1 MIQNYLILTIKRLGA
16 KIKLKSL
23 GKNRSYKTTLN
34 PTTGYFN
41 VQPQYNVDT
50 IELQDAS
57 GPTYEVV
64 TKDFHR
70 IRLNDVITVQTA
82 NDYFNWYLQC
92 N

>member
-1 MIQNYLILTIKRLGA
+1 MS

-23 GKNRSYKTTLN
+23 GKIA
-34 PTTGYFN
+34 PTTDFKSNNWVFN
-41 VQPQYNVDT
+41 VQPKYNVDT

-70 IRLNDVITVQTA
+70 IRLNDLVTVQTA
-82 NDYFNWYLQC
+82 NATLTGTYTVTDV
-92 N
+92 